1 MACAEA
7 LPRACI
13 TLGRRGSRY
22 TGKRRLAGD
31 TARGIATTDEVKQLR
46 REAQDLKE
54 ALGEQALE
62 LRLLKKQYGAPVR
75 KWFSTQWSNQSASTY
90 RVSVSIPRPRWRSA
104 RTPDRAIFNL
114 TARSVSDHG
123 HNREGNLATRSSSYP
138 PLNSL
143 SPYTV
148 TLILSPASR
157 ARFPLKYY
165 RWRR

>member
-54 ALGEQALE
+54 ALAEQALE

-104 RTPDRAIFNL
+104 RTPDRAIFNHRL
-114 TARSVSDHG
+114 RGVWPQWAQNFARWKC
-123 HNREGNLATRSSSYP
+123 NMKRELPPFSRSI
-138 PLNSL
+138 
-143 SPYTV
+143 
-148 TLILSPASR
+148 LI
-157 ARFPLKYY
+157 
-165 RWRR
+165 

>member
-54 ALGEQALE
+54 ALAEQALE
-62 LRLLKKQYGAPVR
+62 LRLLKNSMARPFASGFRHNGLTNLLQRIGSRYQFPDQDGDLREHPIGQY
-75 KWFSTQWSNQSASTY
+75 
-90 RVSVSIPRPRWRSA
+90 SI
-104 RTPDRAIFNL
+104 
-114 TARSVSDHG
+114 
-123 HNREGNLATRSSSYP
+123 
-138 PLNSL
+138 
-143 SPYTV
+143 
-148 TLILSPASR
+148 
-157 ARFPLKYY
+157 
-165 RWRR
+165 